1 MVWSYQLLEVIPMLE
16 NNEKLSTKNTHPD
29 FLPPKERLKLLVLEA
44 DEETLNKVIA
54 AINKVCGMDSG
65 GIVQ

>member
-1 MVWSYQLLEVIPMLE
+1 MLE